1 MERGKIA
8 ASAPEEH
15 RRCLS
20 SPEEKVFLGSE
31 EFSDSSYSSH
41 PLKTILALALWLG
54 AIHLNAALMFFSL
67 LFLPLSKALLFVR
80 FFSSSSFYIYI
91 YIFINVL
98 RLRAR
103 ARLPGDGTIRNQTL
117 FISWSNTD

>member
-41 PLKTILALALWLG
+41 PLRTILALALWLG

>member
-103 ARLPGDGTIRNQTL
+103 ARLPGDGTIRDQTL
-117 FISWSNTD
+117 VISWPNTD